1 MFQSVKQFSEMAQAE
16 VSMQTKLLAVFLFGY
31 GFLLSTPLGIAATQ
45 FDSVTVGYSS
55 FSADYVPLWA
65 AVEEHLG
72 RKYGLELNAVYAG
85 RVRPQ
90 QLLASGETPLCLR
103 RAPERLRRTFS
114 ASRIR

>member
-1 MFQSVKQFSEMAQAE
+1 MAQPE